1 MNYPKVASQLIE
13 MLGGKDNIKALA
25 HCATR
30 LRLAINDESLINE
43 QGIGEL
49 EGVKGQ
55 FKVAGQY
62 QIIFGSGIV
71 NQVYTQMTKL
81 TGIDEMS
88 TKDVAS
94 AGAEKQNII
103 QQAVKGLSDIFVPII
118 PAIVAGGLLMGIF
131 NLLVAP
137 GLFIDGLSLVEANP
151 GLADLA
157 AMINTFANAPFVY
170 LPILIAFSASKKF
183 GGNPYLGA
191 ALGMLMVH
199 PDLLNGWGFGGAAVA
214 GDIPVWNILGFEI
227 QKVGYQGS
235 VLPVLVAAFIL
246 AKIEN
251 GLRRF
256 IPSVLDNLLTPLLA
270 LFITGV
276 LTFTIVGPFTRD
288 LGFLLGDGL
297 NWLYDS
303 AGFIGGALFGFIY
316 APFVITGM
324 HHSFIA
330 IEIQLL
336 ADIAVTGGTFIFPI
350 AAMSNI
356 AQGGAALAVGFTTKD
371 IKMKGIA
378 MPSGVTALLGIT
390 EPALFGVNLKLRY
403 PFIAAI
409 CAAAA
414 ASAFITLFNVK
425 ASALGAA
432 GLPGIISIRQ
442 GDVTPYVMG
451 MAISFAS
458 AFVLTVILGKRADA
472 KNKKQAEVI
481 QQATA

>member
-1 MNYPKVASQLIE
+1 MNYPKVASQLLE
-13 MLGGKDNIKALA
+13 MLGGKDNLKALA

-30 LRLAINDESLINE
+30 LRLAIQDESLIDE
-43 QGIGEL
+43 KGIDEL

-71 NQVYTQMTKL
+71 NQVYAQMAKL
-81 TGIDEMS
+81 TGLEEMS
-88 TKDVAS
+88 TVDVAS

-131 NLLVAP
+131 NVLVAP
-137 GLFIDGLSLVEANP
+137 GLFIDGQSLVDANP

-183 GGNPYLGA
+183 GGNPFLGA

-246 AKIEN
+246 AKVEN
-251 GLRRF
+251 GLRKF

-297 NWLYDS
+297 SWLYDS
-303 AGFIGGALFGFIY
+303 AGFIGGAVFGFIY

-356 AQGGAALAVGFTTKD
+356 AQGGAALAVGVTTKD
-371 IKMKGIA
+371 MKMKGIA
-378 MPSGVTALLGIT
+378 IPSGVTALLGIT

-409 CAAAA
+409 CAAAT

-432 GLPGIISIRQ
+432 GLPGIISIRT
-442 GDVTPYVMG
+442 GDVTPYVIG
-451 MAISFAS
+451 MAISFAA
-458 AFVLTVILGKRADA
+458 AFSLTIILGKRAQA
-472 KNKKQAEVI
+472 KSKKQAKVM